1 MTRSTAQPWLSGGR
15 AAWIAEVEAWVSSAL
30 ARGGLGP
37 LVALESV
44 NERVWGAVLRVVT
57 DRGPL
62 YFKASGPLCRHE
74 PPIIEALGPR
84 WPRLVPDLLA
94 VDRERAWMLL
104 ADHGR
109 PMVALPPADQLE
121 VLLGL
126 LPDYAEMQRG
136 TTDLVPTW
144 MAAGMPDRR
153 VHQLPRLLAELLD
166 GRSPIGALSIEADER
181 GALEG
186 GADRFAEVCAELAGG
201 PDAVALDHADMHGT
215 NVFIDGASA
224 RLADWGDACATH
236 PFSSLAVPYAF
247 VVARLPGPEPR
258 AATLRLRD
266 TYLEAW
272 GGPAEQREAF
282 GLAVWVAHVTR
293 AINVAH
299 ESAGTVADQGEVL
312 DLLRTWHAKRTLL
325 DSPDELIQPG

>member
-1 MTRSTAQPWLSGGR
+1 LS
-15 AAWIAEVEAWVSSAL
+15 ELE
-30 ARGGLGP
+30 RGGLGS
-37 LVALESV
+37 LVGLESV
-44 NERVWGAVLRVVT
+44 KERVWGAVLRVVT
-57 DRGPL
+57 GRGAL

-74 PPIIEALGPR
+74 PSVIEALKPR
-84 WPRLVPDLLA
+84 WPRLVPELLA

-104 ADHGR
+104 ADHGQ

-136 TTDLVPTW
+136 TMDLVPPW
-144 MAAGMPDRR
+144 MAAGMPDRT
-153 VHQLPRLLAELLD
+153 VHQLPRLLADLLD
-166 GRSPIGALSIEADER
+166 GRSPIGALSIEADVR
-181 GALEG
+181 RALEG
-186 GADRFAEVCAELAGG
+186 GADRFAEVCAELADG
-201 PDAVALDHADMHGT
+201 PHAVAIDHADMHGT

-247 VVARLPGPEPR
+247 VVARLPGSQRR

-266 TYLEAW
+266 AYLEGW
-272 GGPAEQREAF
+272 GGSAEHRRTF
-282 GLAVWVAHVTR
+282 GQAVWVAHVTR

-299 ESAGTVADQGEVL
+299 ESPGTVADQGEVL
-312 DLLRTWHAKRTLL
+312 DLLRTWHAKRSLL
-325 DSPDELIQPG
+325 DFPDELIQPG